1 MQGEVEQ
8 MKASLRE
15 RAAAIAQREH
25 RLAELEHRLDATGL
39 AEELAAAQRAAAE
52 AEAERRRLAAA
63 ELASVWD
70 EREQQIQGAVEKE
83 LAALRIE
90 LGQKPPAARRA
101 TASAR
106 QRELDARE
114 AALDEREAALEAREA
129 VLRGDTM
136 SMPSPLGFADGSW
149 LTSRRR
155 VTRPG
160 HLLVGSL
167 EAAETPVVS
176 AGRGHKVRPLPMPE
190 QVNTVDPPDLGLLP
204 TLRRLLRLWWGER
217 RLGALGLSFALAYT
231 LISIAIP
238 LLMQRAIDNAVVAH
252 TQRLWPYVLAIVAL
266 GTVRFG
272 INFSRRYAT
281 ARIGI
286 RIEARMRELLYNAYL
301 RYPRAFYDRHATGQ
315 VLSRATNDLYP
326 IRYFIGWG
334 LVQGVQSLMMIVGA
348 GIVLVIVNPRLALY
362 TAVAMP
368 PITWL
373 TLRFARRVSPLSR
386 QVQERKGDVTEAAD
400 EAVVGIEMVQA
411 FGREDDVRGRFGERA
426 EAVRNTV
433 LRQAGVEA
441 RHLPGL
447 YYLPS
452 LSIAAVV
459 YFGGR
464 QVIAGHLSIGQFVLF
479 ETLLLQLVWPLE
491 ALGWI
496 TNLAQR
502 ALASAGRSFAWLEGI
517 LPLPEPASPQPLPAG
532 PLSVRFESVHFA
544 YGGEHDVLRDL
555 DLALEPG
562 EIVAVCGPTGSG
574 KTSLLN
580 LLPRFYD
587 ATAGRVLVGGVDT
600 RDIAIAELRAS
611 VALVTQRPV
620 LFSAPLRENLTAGRD
635 GDWDAVLAAC
645 AAAGVDAFVDELPDG
660 YDTLIGERGINL
672 SGGQRQ
678 RVALARA
685 LVTGARVVVL
695 DDPLSAV
702 DTLTERRLVGR
713 LRPALLGRTVLVAT
727 QRLSTIALADRAV
740 VLEEGRIVESGP
752 PDELL
757 RAGGAFTSLFG
768 DELAAA

>member
-1 MQGEVEQ
+1 
-8 MKASLRE
+8 
-15 RAAAIAQREH
+15 
-25 RLAELEHRLDATGL
+25 
-39 AEELAAAQRAAAE
+39 
-52 AEAERRRLAAA
+52 
-63 ELASVWD
+63 
-70 EREQQIQGAVEKE
+70 
-83 LAALRIE
+83 
-90 LGQKPPAARRA
+90 
-101 TASAR
+101 
-106 QRELDARE
+106 
-114 AALDEREAALEAREA
+114 
-129 VLRGDTM
+129 
-136 SMPSPLGFADGSW
+136 
-149 LTSRRR
+149 
-155 VTRPG
+155 
-160 HLLVGSL
+160 
-167 EAAETPVVS
+167 
-176 AGRGHKVRPLPMPE
+176 MPE

-266 GTVRFG
+266 GTLRFG

-368 PITWL
+368 PITVL
-373 TLRFARRVSPLSR
+373 ALRFARRVSPLSR

-517 LPLPEPASPQPLPAG
+517 LPLPEPASPRPIPTG
-532 PLSVRFESVHFA
+532 PLSVRFESVRFA
-544 YGGEHDVLRDL
+544 YGGEHDVLHDL

-587 ATAGRVLVGGVDT
+587 PTGGRVLVGGIDT

-620 LFSAPLRENLTAGRD
+620 LFSVPLRENLTAGRM
-635 GDWDAVLAAC
+635 DAAWPEVLAAC
-645 AAAGVDAFVDELPDG
+645 TAAGVDAFVDELPDG

-713 LRPALLGRTVLVAT
+713 LRPALAGHTVLVAT

-757 RAGGAFTSLFG
+757 RAGGAFTALFG